1 MELATLPARL
11 PRVKIVCPP
20 ILTQGD
26 IVARF
31 DLPDAPAAFR
41 SIQWEAEF
49 SPRGL
54 RRLTLL
60 SGISDEKFDSRLSLR
75 ERPESGGDAR
85 SLGALQDRRIKAL
98 KRMLLDRLKGGRS
111 DFAWEEFDLADAGP
125 FHRRVWQ
132 AMRKIPFGETATY
145 AEIARDAG
153 SPMAFRACGQA
164 CGANRII
171 LFIPCHRVVS
181 SSGLGGFGC
190 GLEWKKKFLAMESS
204 R

>member
-11 PRVKIVCPP
+11 PRVKSVPP
-20 ILTQGD
+20 SILTQD
-26 IVARF
+26 YLVSQF
-31 DLPDAPAAFR
+31 TLSEAPAAFQ
-41 SIQWEAEF
+41 SIRWEAEF

-60 SGISDEKFDSRLSLR
+60 SGVSGEKFDFN
-75 ERPESGGDAR
+75 GDTR
-85 SLGALQDRRIKAL
+85 SLGASEDRRVKAL

-190 GLEWKKKFLAMESS
+190 GLEWKRKFLAMESMGS
-204 R
+204 NR